1 MPQFNRR
8 HVIGLGLAAA
18 TLALVPRPGAAAG
31 PDKSTAYDFSFEKI
45 EGGPLPLSQWR
56 GRPILVVNTA
66 SQCGYTFQYS
76 GLVKLWERYRDKG
89 LIVLG
94 VPSNDFGGQEPGKA
108 DEIKEFC
115 ETTFGVD
122 FPLAAKAVVS
132 GSAAHPF
139 YRWASEVLGPGR
151 VPKWNFHKY
160 LVGRDGHLLA
170 AFPSATEPMSEV
182 VVGAVDRALAAKSGA

>member
-1 MPQFNRR
+1 MPQIDRR

-18 TLALVPRPGAAAG
+18 AMSLVPRSSAAAASG
-31 PDKSTAYDFSFEKI
+31 QGTAYDFSFEKI

-76 GLVKLWERYRDKG
+76 GLVKLWGRYRDKG

-108 DEIKEFC
+108 GEIKEFC

-122 FPLAAKAVVS
+122 FPLAAKTAVS
-132 GSAAHPF
+132 GSAPHPF
-139 YRWASEVLGPGR
+139 YRWAAEVLGPGR

-170 AFPSATEPMSEV
+170 AFPSATEPMSEPV
-182 VVGAVDRALAAKSGA
+182 LAAIDKALAAKPDA